1 MIATAKKDASRL
13 GTLIR
18 PNGTRLPITGLQS
31 DGVISVIG
39 VYVEFETTIR
49 AAIAFGYALEDAMS
63 ALSEA
68 WRLFAGKRGT
78 SSPIAAHLGSFPIP
92 VWKEAL

>member
-1 MIATAKKDASRL
+1 MIATTKKDASRH

-18 PNGTRLPITGLQS
+18 PNGTRLPIAGLQS
-31 DGVISVIG
+31 DEVISVSD
-39 VYVEFETTIR
+39 VFVEFETIIG
-49 AAIAFGYALEDAMS
+49 AAIAFGYALEDAMA

-68 WRLFAGKRGT
+68 WRLFAGRRGT
-78 SSPIAAHLGSFPIP
+78 SSPIATHLGSFPIP

>member
-18 PNGTRLPITGLQS
+18 LNGTRLPIAGLQS

-39 VYVEFETTIR
+39 VYVEFETTIG

-68 WRLFAGKRGT
+68 WRLFAGRRGT
-78 SSPIAAHLGSFPIP
+78 LSSIATHLSSFPIP